1 MYGTNAVQRLEEKLD
16 YETWIL
22 SFLSEE
28 IEPFPSGDARAEI
41 NDDGSKHIAVAA
53 KTSISQAR
61 VDKIVQR
68 MYPLVFTASYK
79 ALDMQMEWILEEHDS
94 QGIINGVPWRFSDK
108 IDELEGLEKNNNLQL
123 PSIYSQEKS
132 LYDRVFTL
140 FRDLN
145 DHRNTIIHGEDFEV
159 SDDELEITDR
169 SGTTFQFDTE
179 ELFAFAKVASITAD
193 SLRSGTL
200 DPDIK
205 RKLQTFL
212 DYLVFVHG
220 EPAYRNTPPWSPTLK
235 IKVEAESRDPYRFE
249 VDIEEIWD
257 AFEAFPDAEGFYLK
271 VVGKSG
277 EEKVA
282 EWRIPS
288 DDLPTQGEMTLS
300 TDGRAWSNYRT
311 N

>member
-41 NDDGSKHIAVAA
+41 NEDGSKHIAVAA

-108 IDELEGLEKNNNLQL
+108 IDKLEDLEKNKNLQL
-123 PSIYSQEKS
+123 PSIYDQEKS
-132 LYDRVFTL
+132 IYDRVFAL

-145 DHRNTIIHGEDFEV
+145 DHRNTIIHGEDFEI
-159 SDDELEITDR
+159 SDELEITDR

-179 ELFAFAKVASITAD
+179 ELFAFAKVASITGD
-193 SLRSGTL
+193 SLKSGSLNPHT
-200 DPDIK
+200 K
-205 RKLQTFL
+205 RELQAFL
-212 DYLVFVHG
+212 DYLDFAHG
-220 EPAYRNTPPWSPTLK
+220 EPIYGCTPPWSPTLEK
-235 IKVEAESRDPYRFE
+235 EVEAESEDPYTFE
-249 VDIEEIWD
+249 VDIEDIWD
-257 AFEAFPDAEGFYLK
+257 AFKAFPDAKGFYLN
-271 VVGKSG
+271 VVGTSG
-277 EEKVA
+277 GEDVA
-282 EWRIPS
+282 EYRIPS
-288 DDLPTQGEMTLS
+288 DALPDQGVISLS
-300 TDGRAWSNYRT
+300 TDSKSWSEWREV
-311 N
+311 

>member
-41 NDDGSKHIAVAA
+41 NDDGSKHIAVTT

-79 ALDMQMEWILEEHDS
+79 ALDMQMEWILEEHNS
-94 QGIINGVPWRFSDK
+94 QGIVNDVPWKFSDK
-108 IDELEGLEKNNNLQL
+108 IDELDDLERNNNLQL
-123 PSIYSQEKS
+123 PSIYDQEKS
-132 LYDRVFTL
+132 LYDRVFAL
-140 FRDLN
+140 FQDLN
-145 DHRNTIIHGEDFEV
+145 DHRNTIIHGENFEV

-193 SLRSGTL
+193 SLRSRTL
-200 DPDIK
+200 DPYTK
-205 RKLQTFL
+205 RELQAFL
-212 DYLVFVHG
+212 DYLVFAHG
-220 EPAYRNTPPWSPTLK
+220 EPAYGCTPPWSPTLEK
-235 IKVEAESRDPYRFE
+235 EVEAESEDPYIFE
-249 VDIEEIWD
+249 VDIEEIWE
-257 AFEAFPDAEGFYLK
+257 AFEAFPDADGFYLN
-271 VVGKSG
+271 VIGTIAD
-277 EEKVA
+277 EDDA

-288 DDLPTQGEMTLS
+288 DALPEQGEIVLS
-300 TDGRAWSNYRT
+300 MDGGVWSDWREF
-311 N
+311 

>member
-1 MYGTNAVQRLEEKLD
+1 M
-16 YETWIL
+16 
-22 SFLSEE
+22 
-28 IEPFPSGDARAEI
+28 
-41 NDDGSKHIAVAA
+41 
-53 KTSISQAR
+53 
-61 VDKIVQR
+61 
-68 MYPLVFTASYK
+68 VFTASYK

-108 IDELEGLEKNNNLQL
+108 IDELEDLEKNNNLQL

-132 LYDRVFTL
+132 LYDRVFAL

-205 RKLQTFL
+205 RELQTFL
-212 DYLVFVHG
+212 DCLVFVHG
-220 EPAYRNTPPWSPTLK
+220 EPAYRNTPPWSPTLE
-235 IKVEAESRDPYRFE
+235 IEVEAESRDPYRFE

>member
-22 SFLSEE
+22 SFLSDE
-28 IEPFPSGDARAEI
+28 IDPFPSGDARAEL
-41 NDDGSKHIAVAA
+41 NEDGSKHIAVAT

-61 VDKIVQR
+61 VNKIVQR

-108 IDELEGLEKNNNLQL
+108 IDELEDLEKNNDLRL
-123 PSIYSQEKS
+123 PSIYNQEKS
-132 LYDRVFTL
+132 LYDRLFAL

-169 SGTTFQFDTE
+169 SGTTVQFDTE

-193 SLRSGTL
+193 SLKSGTL
-200 DPDIK
+200 DPHIM
-205 RKLQTFL
+205 RELQAFL
-212 DYLVFVHG
+212 DYLVFAHG
-220 EPAYRNTPPWSPTLK
+220 EPTYGYTPPWSPTLEK
-235 IKVEAESRDPYRFE
+235 EVEAEREDPDTFE
-249 VDIEEIWD
+249 VDIEEIWE
-257 AFEAFPDAEGFYLK
+257 AFKAFPDADGFYLN
-271 VVGKSG
+271 VVGKRG
-277 EEKVA
+277 EKDSV

-288 DDLPTQGEMTLS
+288 DELPEQGEIGLS
-300 TDGRAWSNYRT
+300 TNGGT
-311 N
+311 

>member
-22 SFLSEE
+22 SFLSDE

-41 NDDGSKHIAVAA
+41 NEDGSRHIAVTAT
-53 KTSISQAR
+53 TSISQAR

-94 QGIINGVPWRFSDK
+94 QGIISGVPWRFSEK
-108 IDELEGLEKNNNLQL
+108 IDELEDLENDNDLRL
-123 PSIYSQEKS
+123 PSIYNQEKS
-132 LYDRVFTL
+132 LYDRVFAL

-145 DHRNTIIHGEDFEV
+145 GHRNTIIHGEDFEV

-193 SLRSGTL
+193 SLKSGTL
-200 DPDIK
+200 DPYTK
-205 RKLQTFL
+205 RELQAFL
-212 DYLVFVHG
+212 DYLVFAHG
-220 EPAYRNTPPWSPTLK
+220 EPAYGCTPPWSPTLEK
-235 IKVEAESRDPYRFE
+235 GVEAESEDPDTFE
-249 VDIEEIWD
+249 VDIEKIWE
-257 AFEAFPDAEGFYLK
+257 AFEAFPDADGFYLN
-271 VVGKSG
+271 VVGNRG
-277 EEKVA
+277 VEDAV

-288 DDLPTQGEMTLS
+288 DELPEQGEIVLS
-300 TDGRAWSNYRT
+300 TDGGAWSNWRI